1 MSTIHQSRRL
11 FFGIAALFAFTLLAP
26 AAVTAEDE
34 AAALAA
40 VVAPSVDNSSVDAV
54 RATLAAERALLSG
67 DIGSMQEEHLRAI
80 VAASATAQQTR
91 LVAAQ
96 QALLSS
102 DLGSLQEDA
111 LTAVV
116 AASSAEV
123 EN

>member
-1 MSTIHQSRRL
+1 
-11 FFGIAALFAFTLLAP
+11 
-26 AAVTAEDE
+26 
-34 AAALAA
+34 
-40 VVAPSVDNSSVDAV
+40 VDDSSADAV

-96 QALLSS
+96 QALLSP

-123 EN
+123 ES